1 MKALLWRTIYAVIA
15 VVLLFALIPAVMS
28 LLGFPLGAA
37 WPIIRICIAGI
48 AIFYILSGP
57 QPPAPF

>member
-15 VVLLFALIPAVMS
+15 VVLLFALIPLVFGVVG
-28 LLGFPLGAA
+28 LPLGDL
-37 WPIIRICIAGI
+37 WPILRICIGGI
-48 AIFYILSGP
+48 ALFYILAGP